1 MPLCSLWCCCDC
13 FAGDCST
20 AGAPD
25 SFDSGPC
32 LLLARTTWLL
42 ATSNKLLKPLLVVLV
57 VLLLQDL
64 QGLHRAM
71 LGPTLRGPSSH
82 ALCSS

>member
-1 MPLCSLWCCCDC
+1 
-13 FAGDCST
+13 
-20 AGAPD
+20 
-25 SFDSGPC
+25 

-42 ATSNKLLKPLLVVLV
+42 ATSNKLLKPLLVVLL